1 MGSARSDG
9 TLPGAPGL
17 SSGKEDSNMVNE
29 GTLDRVIR
37 VVIGVALISLVFV
50 GPKSLWGLVGL
61 VPLATGLFGFCPL
74 YRLIGLST
82 ARQAEGPAAKA

>member
-1 MGSARSDG
+1 
-9 TLPGAPGL
+9 
-17 SSGKEDSNMVNE
+17 MVNE
-29 GTLDRVIR
+29 GTLDRIIR

-74 YRLIGLST
+74 YRLLGLST
-82 ARQAEGPAAKA
+82 SGAAGEPAAKA